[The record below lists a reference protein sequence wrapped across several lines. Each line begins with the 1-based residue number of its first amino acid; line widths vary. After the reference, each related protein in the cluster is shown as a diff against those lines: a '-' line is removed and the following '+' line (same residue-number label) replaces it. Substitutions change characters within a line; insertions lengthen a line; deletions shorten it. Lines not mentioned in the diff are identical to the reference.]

1 MTRQDR
7 HRARI
12 YDAARVIAWTD
23 GYPPSELVGDQAT
36 RWPLYLEHARLALQ
50 DIDTDE
56 LQPNQEGII

>member
-1 MTRQDR
+1 MTPQDR

-12 YDAARVIAWTD
+12 YDAARVIAWTE
-23 GYPPSELVGDQAT
+23 GHQPSDLVIEQAN

-56 LQPNQEGII
+56 IQPNQEGII